1 MKLTIA
7 LVVTLF
13 CVGCSPKPHVDISH
27 ESKYQS
33 VIGQKYQTLVD
44 LKVHGISLG
53 INGDWSVNYVYITPP
68 PGIGGNYVKF
78 YDDLESNQTF
88 EVVGVAKSA
97 YSSIF
102 GLYYI
107 VKLLNHGKYNRY
119 QILVDVANDVSTP
132 NKGLDKN
139 VFKLLPNNA

>member
-1 MKLTIA
+1 MKLIIA
-7 LVVTLF
+7 LIVASL
-13 CVGCSPKPHVDISH
+13 CVGCSPKPHVDISN

-33 VIGQKYQTLVD
+33 VVGQKYETLAD
-44 LKVHGISLG
+44 LKIHGISLG
-53 INGDWSVNYVYITPP
+53 INGDWRVNYVYITHPL
-68 PGIGGNYVKF
+68 GIGGNHVKF
-78 YDDLESNQTF
+78 YDDLASNQKF

-102 GLYYI
+102 GLYYK
-107 VKLLNHGKYNRY
+107 VKFLNYSKYNQY
-119 QILVDVANDVSTP
+119 QILVDVENDVSTP